1 MTTHS
6 RSDIDVLRFRVQ
18 DHATYLAI
26 AFTIWLAGVLLVR
39 VLGPT
44 AFDTDEPWPILLYLG
59 SIGLGIVT
67 QLVVP
72 FLVRLPTPETLVP
85 IMVICGC
92 ALVMDGIA
100 IGFTDIYANDP
111 ETKMVVGGWL
121 LWTFGTQI
129 IISLTMI
136 GRATQR

>member
-1 MTTHS
+1 MS
-6 RSDIDVLRFRVQ
+6 APEVPRFRVQ
-18 DHATYLAI
+18 DYATYLAI
-26 AFTIWLAGVLLVR
+26 AFAIWMAGVVVVR

-72 FLVRLPTPETLVP
+72 FLVRLPMAETLVP
-85 IMVICGC
+85 IIAICGC
-92 ALVMDGIA
+92 ALVLDGIA
-100 IGFTDIYANDP
+100 IGFTDIYANEA

-129 IISLTMI
+129 IISLVMI
-136 GRATQR
+136 GRATRR